1 MCNIEPSPSSVSLFP
16 SLQLIVN
23 PSWVV
28 LKYLNLHLICCW
40 LAYKFTLF
48 LFVYRVYTHA
58 EQCSLNMFAVAASLH
73 CFYIINPCILY
84 CIRHS
89 VHVNVHQLH
98 TARCACTCSYMCF
111 NYYQYEKFFNLKTR
125 VDYLQHTADHQQHCR
140 LSLQTCSTVNGW
152 GRGGLLMAL
161 NMRLW
166 HTLDGNI

>member
-1 MCNIEPSPSSVSLFP
+1 MLLYLVYILRMRCGGGL
-16 SLQLIVN
+16 LLISRLVATIT
-23 PSWVV
+23 
-28 LKYLNLHLICCW
+28 HLICCW

-48 LFVYRVYTHA
+48 LFVYRVHTHA

-111 NYYQYEKFFNLKTR
+111 NYYQYKKFFNLKTR

-152 GRGGLLMAL
+152 GRGGAA
-161 NMRLW
+161 
-166 HTLDGNI
+166 HGT